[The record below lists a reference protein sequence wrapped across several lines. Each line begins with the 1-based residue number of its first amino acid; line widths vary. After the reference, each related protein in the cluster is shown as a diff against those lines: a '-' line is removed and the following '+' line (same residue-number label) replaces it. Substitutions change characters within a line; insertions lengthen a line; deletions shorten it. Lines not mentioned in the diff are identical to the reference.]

1 MSAEKIA
8 NRYAAALLSM
18 TDGQASV
25 QDSLASALGEL
36 AGLYEHKNIKK
47 ILASPIV
54 SPQLLREVFAYA
66 EQRLGADAV
75 FGKFLN
81 LLVESRRT
89 YLIPVIAHAF
99 RHKLQQQRGVVDAVL
114 TTAVPLDAAEEAA
127 IRSRLEEMLAKKV
140 QLQTQVDKTI
150 LGGFVVRVENSLL
163 DFSLKTKLDNM
174 TKMAVS

>member
-18 TDGQASV
+18 TQGQASA
-25 QDSLASALGEL
+25 QDSLAAALSEI
-36 AGLYEHKNIKK
+36 ASLYENKEIKK

-54 SPQLLREVFAYA
+54 SPQLLRDVFAYA
-66 EQRLGADAV
+66 EQRLQSEAV
-75 FGKFLN
+75 LGKFLN

-89 YLIPVIAHAF
+89 SLIPAIARAF
-99 RHKLQQQRGVVDAVL
+99 RQRLQQQSGVVDAVL
-114 TTAVPLDAAEEAA
+114 TTAVALDAVEEDA
-127 IRSRLEEMLAKKV
+127 IRVRLEEMLAKKV
-140 QLQTQVDKTI
+140 QLQTRIDKTI

-163 DFSLKTKLDNM
+163 DLSLKTKLDNM